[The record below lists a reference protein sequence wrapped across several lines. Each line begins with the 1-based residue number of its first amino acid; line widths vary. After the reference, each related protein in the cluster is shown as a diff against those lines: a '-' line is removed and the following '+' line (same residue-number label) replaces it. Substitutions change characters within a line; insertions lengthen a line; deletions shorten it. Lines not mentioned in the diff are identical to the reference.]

1 VCLAFLTN
9 KEDEALLSQPDFLI
23 RAAKALLTGIAA
35 YFEEAPVN
43 STREVEKIHQEGET
57 S

>member
-1 VCLAFLTN
+1 MTN